1 MKKILKRLCKNV
13 IERRHIYL
21 KQRRMIC
28 YYVSKIIFKMYSIRS
43 KRSMKQVLIFGVSTD
58 EVTDLSN

>member
-1 MKKILKRLCKNV
+1 M
-13 IERRHIYL
+13 YL

-28 YYVSKIIFKMYSIRS
+28 YYVSKIIFNMYSIRS
-43 KRSMKQVLIFGVSTD
+43 KKSMTQVLIFGVSTD